1 MVGGVKKTLA
11 SLYASTTGRRR
22 GVSKSSGRGRGR
34 GRQRSPSPLAAS
46 SSGEDVPSVHEE
58 HEVEAEEHE
67 VEAEEQ
73 HDGEERQEEEQQEGD
88 EEDTSAVWLRG
99 PSHLP
104 KRPIAIDLRP
114 LIRPIPP
121 W

>member
-11 SLYASTTGRRR
+11 SLYASTTGWRR

-58 HEVEAEEHE
+58 HEVEAEE
-67 VEAEEQ
+67 Q
-73 HDGEERQEEEQQEGD
+73 HDGEERQDEEQQEGD
-88 EEDTSAVWLRG
+88 EEDTSVQSVWLRG

-104 KRPIAIDLRP
+104 KRSIAIELRP
-114 LIRPIPP
+114 LIRPIPHR
-121 W
+121 